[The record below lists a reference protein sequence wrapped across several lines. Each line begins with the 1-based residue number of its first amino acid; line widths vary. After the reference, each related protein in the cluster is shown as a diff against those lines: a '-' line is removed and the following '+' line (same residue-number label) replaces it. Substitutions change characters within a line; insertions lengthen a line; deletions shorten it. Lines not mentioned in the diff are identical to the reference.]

1 MAAERVRVL
10 LIGSGSLGLYFTAA
24 LARGAAQTAVVARRD
39 YETVKKNSFYR
50 IHDRG
55 KEYSFTPDHLLRSPQ
70 ECPFEP
76 DYVLLCTKVLP
87 ETDPVSLLQNVLFPR
102 TTLVLIQNGIGIE
115 EKIHN
120 AFPGTPVLSA
130 VAYLCASRPEKGM
143 VFNTGPG
150 KLEMGYYPARVPDE
164 KAKILR
170 QLFEKGNVPCLL
182 LENVQIARWRKLLWN
197 IPYNLVSV
205 LAGGATTFEM
215 SREPFLAKLCRDLMG
230 EVILA
235 AASYGI
241 VLTEEEAS
249 GMVEY
254 TATLGR
260 YKSSMLQDYEA
271 KRPMEVEA
279 IAGNCLRMAQKNKV
293 VLPKLESCYALL
305 RTLNELHLN
314 A

>member
-1 MAAERVRVL
+1 MNTQRARVL

-24 LARGAAQTAVVARRD
+24 LARGGAQTAVVARRD
-39 YETVKKNSFYR
+39 YETVKKNSFYT

-87 ETDPVSLLQNVLFPR
+87 ETDPVTLLQNVLFPK

-115 EKIHN
+115 EKIHQ
-120 AFPGTPVLSA
+120 AFRETPIVSA
-130 VAYLCASRPEKGM
+130 VAYLCASRPEKGV

-150 KLEMGYYPARVPDE
+150 KLEMGYYPARIPDE
-164 KAKILR
+164 NARSL
-170 QLFEKGNVPCLL
+170 QYLFEAGNAPCLL
-182 LENVQIARWRKLLWN
+182 LENVQTARWRKLLWN

-205 LAGGATTFEM
+205 LAGGATTCEM
-215 SREPFLAKLCRDLMG
+215 SQDPFLAKLCRDLME

-241 VLTEEEAS
+241 VLTGEDAS

-260 YKSSMLQDYEA
+260 YKSSMLQDYEE